1 MTLPPSEGPTLASR
15 YGVSRSRAGELW
27 TVGQATF
34 SPVDELDED
43 ELDEDEV
50 DEDEESDD
58 VPDADEPVLDELS
71 DFAGSFG
78 TLLLDEDDLE
88 ERLSVL

>member
-1 MTLPPSEGPTLASR
+1 
-15 YGVSRSRAGELW
+15 
-27 TVGQATF
+27 
-34 SPVDELDED
+34 VDELDED
-43 ELDEDEV
+43 ELDEDEVDEV